1 MSQAVETQQKE
12 LAGKYHPYPKYK
24 DSGVEWL
31 EYIPNEW
38 LTIPVGRLFSRIKRT
53 GHSEKELL
61 SVYRDYGVI
70 PKSSRDDNNNK
81 ESDDLAPYQLVRP
94 NDLVM
99 NKMKAWQGSI
109 AISEYEGIVSPAYFV
124 YEPNNKLFE
133 LAHPRYVHYLLRNP
147 IYITQYMSRSKGIRV
162 NQWDLDP
169 DEFKLIELLLPS
181 KQEQSKIF
189 EFLDY
194 ETARIDQLIAKQH
207 RLIELLKEKQQA
219 VISQAVTKGLN
230 PDVPM
235 KDSGVEWLGQVP
247 AHWNLSKLNYLVSTR
262 KGVAF
267 KADDFCDDGVSVV
280 KASDIKGLTIRDSAT
295 CLPRAFISAYPKAVL
310 NENDIILS
318 TVGSTPDVKNSAVG
332 QLGRVPPSLS
342 GALLNQNTVVFDLR
356 DSSCA
361 NEFLFLLL
369 QTNGYRDHLDLHA
382 HGTANQ
388 ASLNVSDML
397 DFMIALP
404 PIDEQLNLSES
415 VKMDLRRL
423 EALEKNC
430 NALQLTLQER
440 RTALIS
446 AAVTGKIDLR
456 GWTPPA
462 EEAAV

>member
-1 MSQAVETQQKE
+1 MSQAVATQQKE

-31 EYIPNEW
+31 GDIPNEW

-109 AISEYEGIVSPAYFV
+109 AVSEYEGIVSPAYFV
-124 YEPNNKLFE
+124 YEPSNKLFE

-194 ETARIDQLIAKQH
+194 ETARIDRLIAQQQ
-207 RLIELLKEKQQA
+207 RLIELLKEKRQA
-219 VISQAVTKGLN
+219 VISHAVTKGLN
-230 PDVPM
+230 PDAPM
-235 KDSGVEWLGQVP
+235 KDSGIEWLGQVP
-247 AHWNLSKLNYLVSTR
+247 EHWVVTYNKYLVQLTPKKSQITLDREQLCSFIPMEKLKQDTLILDEQRVIGDVFDGYTYFEDEDILLAKVTPCFENKNSVVARGLINGVGFGSTEIFVLRCNSQINNDFMYYRLQEGCFMDTATAAMTGAGGLKRVPSDVILNY
-262 KGVAF
+262 K
-267 KADDFCDDGVSVV
+267 
-280 KASDIKGLTIRDSAT
+280 
-295 CLPRAFISAYPKAVL
+295 
-310 NENDIILS
+310 
-318 TVGSTPDVKNSAVG
+318 
-332 QLGRVPPSLS
+332 
-342 GALLNQNTVVFDLR
+342 
-356 DSSCA
+356 
-361 NEFLFLLL
+361 
-369 QTNGYRDHLDLHA
+369 
-382 HGTANQ
+382 
-388 ASLNVSDML
+388 
-397 DFMIALP
+397 IALP
-404 PIDEQLNLSES
+404 PIEEQLAI
-415 VKMDLRRL
+415 VK
-423 EALEKNC
+423 ALKNQLDAC
-430 NALQLTLQER
+430 DKLIERAFSAIALMQER
-440 RTALIS
+440 RIALIS

-456 GWTPPA
+456 GWTQPA
-462 EEAAV
+462 EEVAA